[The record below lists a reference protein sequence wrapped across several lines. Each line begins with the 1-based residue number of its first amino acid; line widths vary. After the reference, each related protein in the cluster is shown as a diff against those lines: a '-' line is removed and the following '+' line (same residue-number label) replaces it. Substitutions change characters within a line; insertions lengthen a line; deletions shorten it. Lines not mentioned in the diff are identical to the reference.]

1 MSPLQGAAQSQPE
14 RVRAV
19 HWHAGAS
26 GAAALTLAW
35 HANHG
40 TLRRIQLRFLGSFD
54 RDGILYVVD
63 VAWGRIFRVAPNGE
77 VELFVEY
84 DGEPNGLK
92 IHRDG
97 RIFVADYRHGIMVID
112 PKTRIVTPFLEHAAL
127 DRFKGINDLVFASN
141 GDLYFY

>member
-1 MSPLQGAAQSQPE
+1 M
-14 RVRAV
+14 
-19 HWHAGAS
+19 
-26 GAAALTLAW
+26 
-35 HANHG
+35 
-40 TLRRIQLRFLGSFD
+40 
-54 RDGILYVVD
+54 VD

-112 PKTRIVTPFLEHAAL
+112 PKTRIVTPFLERAAL
-127 DRFKGINDLVFASN
+127 DRFKAINDLVFASK